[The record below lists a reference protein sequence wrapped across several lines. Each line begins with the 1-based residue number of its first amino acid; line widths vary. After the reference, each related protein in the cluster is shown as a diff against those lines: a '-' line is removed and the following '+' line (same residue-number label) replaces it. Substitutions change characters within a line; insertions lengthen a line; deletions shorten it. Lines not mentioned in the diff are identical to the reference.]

1 MGIVKPEITLARM
14 ADAREIA
21 ALRTAVAQHMTA
33 RFGEGHWSAI
43 PSRAEVIRQ
52 MRASQVLVARLDQ
65 QLVGTVRLATV
76 NAHSMKS
83 AGFTPVASALYVI
96 GMSVTPEYGRMGVGR
111 ALLDAAKDAAHSRRA
126 AALWVDTYAGAAG
139 AGPFYLRC
147 GFRQAGTVY
156 YEWLADPAFS

>member
-1 MGIVKPEITLARM
+1 MRNVKTVITPARP
-14 ADAREIA
+14 ADARAIA

-33 RFGEGHWSAI
+33 QYGEGHWSAI

-52 MRASQVLVARLDQ
+52 MRASQVLVARLDE

-83 AGFTPVASALYVI
+83 AGFTPVSSALYVVGLAVAI
-96 GMSVTPEYGRMGVGR
+96 EYSRMGIGR
-111 ALLDAAKDAAHSRRA
+111 ALLDAAKDVAHSRRA

-147 GFRQAGTVY
+147 GFRRVGTLY
-156 YEWLADPAFS
+156 YEWLAD